1 MRAIVLGVVIL
12 LMVVT
17 VPFGM
22 AASPVSTQSKVISW
36 TAGVCVLEI
45 ESLKVAAQKADG
57 RVVRATMNTVVIR
70 HKDGIFEHATCG
82 VTFDDEDLGHATT
95 IRSFSSAA
103 FD

>member
-1 MRAIVLGVVIL
+1 
-12 LMVVT
+12 MV
-17 VPFGM
+17 
-22 AASPVSTQSKVISW
+22 
-36 TAGVCVLEI
+36 C
-45 ESLKVAAQKADG
+45 
-57 RVVRATMNTVVIR
+57 ATMNTVVIR